1 MIDWEQKVL
10 LKHYLEQGEPI
21 ARLAKRLRIGRR
33 TIHRLIATGQLE
45 RDLDEGRAEYR
56 PRPPVVRKLD
66 AYKPVIA
73 ERLRQ
78 YPQLSSVRL
87 MEEIRAAGYTGGYT
101 QVKEYVRA
109 VRPREIVE
117 PVVRFETRAGLQG
130 QVDFAEFNFPWGK
143 RYALVVVLGY
153 SRQMWL
159 RFYERQDMGTLFR
172 GLEEAFAFFGGVPE
186 ELLFD
191 QMKAVITKDLRLLG
205 GQIVV
210 NEEFL
215 RFAAHWGFRPR
226 ACRPYRAKTKGKVER
241 PIRYVRENFVYGREF
256 LDDAHLDAERERWL
270 AMANARLHATTKER
284 PVERFER
291 DERSILRALA
301 AQPYRSLVLF
311 ARKRKEKQKQTMASA
326 GSSPREEVQRR
337 QLAAYD
343 QLAGAA

>member
-1 MIDWEQKVL
+1 MIDWERRVL
-10 LKHYLEQGEPI
+10 LKHYLDQGEPI

-33 TIHRLIATGQLE
+33 TIHRLIATKQLE
-45 RDLDEGRAEYR
+45 RDLDAGRAGYR
-56 PRPPVVRKLD
+56 PRPRVARKID
-66 AYKPVIA
+66 AYKPVIE

-87 MEEIRAAGYTGGYT
+87 LEEIRAAGYAGSYT
-101 QVKEYVRA
+101 QVKEFVRT
-109 VRPREIVE
+109 VRPREVVE

-130 QVDFAEFNFPWGK
+130 QVDFAEFRFPWGK

-159 RFYERQDMGTLFR
+159 RFYEKQDMSTLFR

-191 QMKAVITKDLRLLG
+191 QMKAVITRDLRLLG
-205 GQIVV
+205 GQLVV

-215 RFAAHWGFRPR
+215 RFAAHWGFRAR

-256 LDDAHLDAERERWL
+256 LSDPHLDAERERWL
-270 AMANARLHATTKER
+270 AKANARIHATTKE
-284 PVERFER
+284 PPAERFER
-291 DERSILRALA
+291 DERHLLQPLA
-301 AQPYRSLVLF
+301 AQPYRSLVLV
-311 ARKRKEKQKQTMASA
+311 ARSA
-326 GSSPREEVQRR
+326 RPPSPAPAVCAAHEEVERR
-337 QLAAYD
+337 PLGVYD